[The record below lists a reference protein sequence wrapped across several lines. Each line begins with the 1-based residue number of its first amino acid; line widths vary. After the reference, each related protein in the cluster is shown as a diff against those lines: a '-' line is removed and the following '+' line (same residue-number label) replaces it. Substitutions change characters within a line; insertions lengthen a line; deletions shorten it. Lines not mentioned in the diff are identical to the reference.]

1 MKSGAFPSML
11 RADFRRVFS
20 SFGLYAT
27 ILCTFL
33 VFLLSV
39 SEEIQLVAGSEGASV
54 CYFFNAVNSFNSL
67 ADIMLIVATLP
78 FALSFCEDWKN
89 KYYRALLI
97 RSNISSYCWARA
109 LVCFIA
115 TFLAVFLGL
124 MLFIGVLSIWFPIA
138 VAGDGEYGIFRVFI
152 QNGQP
157 IFYLIFLCV
166 IRGFASAFWSIVSLT
181 FSAYIANVFVALT
194 APLIVNKLLAVL
206 FTTLLPQRYSIY
218 YFTEGLVD
226 MGSWGLSLAYPCIL
240 FTVLSIILALLFK
253 SRAKEVLHNA

>member
-11 RADFRRVFS
+11 RVDFRRVFS
-20 SFGLYAT
+20 SFGFYAT
-27 ILCTFL
+27 VLCKFL
-33 VFLLSV
+33 VFLLSA

-54 CYFFNAVNSFNSL
+54 YYFFNAVNSFNSL

-78 FALSFCEDWKN
+78 FALSFCEDWQN
-89 KYYRALLI
+89 KYYRSLLI

-109 LVCFIA
+109 LVCFLT
-115 TFLAVFLGL
+115 TFLAIFLG
-124 MLFIGVLSIWFPIA
+124 MMVFIGVLSIWFPITA
-138 VAGDGEYGIFRVFI
+138 PGDGEFDIFKVFAL
-152 QNGQP
+152 NGKP
-157 IFYLIFLCV
+157 MVSLTFFCV

-206 FTTLLPQRYSIY
+206 FNILLPYRYSIS
-218 YFTEGLVD
+218 FLTEGIVD
-226 MGSWGLSLAYPCIL
+226 MGSWSWSLAFPCLL
-240 FTVLSIILALLFK
+240 FTVLSLILILLFK